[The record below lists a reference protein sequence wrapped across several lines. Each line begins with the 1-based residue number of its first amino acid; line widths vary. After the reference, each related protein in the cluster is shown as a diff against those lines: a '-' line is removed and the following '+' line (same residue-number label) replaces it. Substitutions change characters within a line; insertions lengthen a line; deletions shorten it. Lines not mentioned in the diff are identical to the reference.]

1 MVKVQGRPPD
11 HTAPETEGALAESLV
26 RILPRASPFAEPPS
40 SKAHGLPGWRRA
52 ELPETSP
59 SRKSTVTVS

>member
-1 MVKVQGRPPD
+1 MVKVQGGPPD

-26 RILPRASPFAEPPS
+26 RILPRASPSAKQPS
-40 SKAHGLPGWRRA
+40 SKEHGLPSWRKA
-52 ELPETSP
+52 EFPETSP